1 MSERVKKIGLKI
13 RLERTKRGLSQEK
26 LAELANLHKN
36 SISYIERG
44 ETVATINTIEQIA
57 NALGITF
64 EELVDISKLN

>member
-1 MSERVKKIGLKI
+1 MGERVKKIGLKI

-44 ETVATINTIEQIA
+44 ETVATINTLEQIA
-57 NALGITF
+57 DALEVTF
-64 EELVDISKLN
+64 EQLVDISGI